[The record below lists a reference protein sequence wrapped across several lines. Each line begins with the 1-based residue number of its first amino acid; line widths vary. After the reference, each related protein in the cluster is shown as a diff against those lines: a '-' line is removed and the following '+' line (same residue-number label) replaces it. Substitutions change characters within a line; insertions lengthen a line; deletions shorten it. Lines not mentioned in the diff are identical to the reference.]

1 MEQSILKI
9 KVLTSH
15 YERKN
20 NHFTWGEGYIEDTIV
35 EDTKMCLLPPDAQ
48 LTLKEALIILE
59 YMAWGD
65 EPKFGTP
72 RWRFSKDDSVRIAKE
87 LGEER
92 WKGGDYEEC
101 TVDAV
106 KIAQKVVEETKS
118 QYQLFFPALGYHLSC
133 DKLHDDL
140 QRIHSNIKSFYSHYT
155 EYLADEQ
162 LDKDINFTT
171 FNYSHLRNAVDVAI
185 ENLLKNLLSPVLD
198 ECRKNIATLREPIT
212 TQIKN
217 EACLNNLVF
226 DPSGIRS
233 FFEKF
238 ESNQVSRDVL
248 LTEDISCDK
257 LILNALMPPLDIAM
271 YFQDAE
277 WVMKLLKRGAHKTLF
292 RDLTLEYIESCYN
305 IYKER
310 DYTNEEIYAK
320 IEENFNLA
328 HVRKKVERHY
338 LGIV

>member
-15 YERKN
+15 YEREN

-35 EDTKMCLLPPDAQ
+35 EDAKMCLLPPDAQ

-59 YMAWGD
+59 YMAWSD
-65 EPKFGTP
+65 EPKYGTP

-101 TVDAV
+101 TIDAV
-106 KIAQKVVEETKS
+106 KVAQKVVEEAKS
-118 QYQLFFPALGYHLSC
+118 QYQLFFPALGGCHLPC
-133 DKLHDDL
+133 DKLLDDL
-140 QRIHSNIKSFYSHYT
+140 QRIYNNIKIFYSHYT
-155 EYLADEQ
+155 EYLTDEQ
-162 LDKDINFTT
+162 LDNDINFTT
-171 FNYSHLRNAVDVAI
+171 INYPYLRNIVDGLI
-185 ENLLKNLLSPVLD
+185 NNSLRNLLAPALD
-198 ECRKNIATLREPIT
+198 ECQKNIATLREPIT
-212 TQIKN
+212 THIKN
-217 EACLNNLVF
+217 EALGKLIF
-226 DPSGIRS
+226 DHYGIRS

-238 ESNQVSRDVL
+238 ESNPVWQSFPQA
-248 LTEDISCDK
+248 ECDK
-257 LILNALMPPLDIAM
+257 FVFRALMPPLDIAM

-277 WVMKLLKRGAHKTLF
+277 WIMKLLKRGAHKTIF

-305 IYKER
+305 IYKES

-338 LGIV
+338 WGIV